1 MNVLV
6 LGGTRGVGRETALV
20 AHAAA
25 HLVTV
30 FARNPAG
37 SAMPMSGVRTVVG
50 DVRDADDLDRA
61 VAGQHAVV
69 WSVGVGVTRRPVD
82 VFSRGTQL
90 LLAAMTRHGV
100 PRFLCV
106 TGIGAG
112 DSRGHG
118 GWLYDRIVLP
128 LFMKTV
134 YEDKDRQEA
143 LVRASPLDWTIIRP
157 GFLTSRAPTGLV
169 RPLTTLDGVTG
180 GRVSRADVAAFI
192 VENLGTADYRRT
204 AVLLTP

>member
-6 LGGTRGVGRETALV
+6 IGGTRGLGREVVLA
-20 AHAAA
+20 AHAAG
-25 HLVTV
+25 HVVTV
-30 FARNPAG
+30 LARNPAG

-50 DVRDADDLDRA
+50 DARDADDIERA
-61 VAGQHAVV
+61 VPGQHAVV
-69 WSVGVGVTRRPVD
+69 WTVGVGVTRRPVD
-82 VFSRGTQL
+82 VFSRGTQF

-100 PRFLCV
+100 PRFVCV

-118 GWLYDRIVLP
+118 GWLYDRVLQP
-128 LFMKTV
+128 WLMKTA

-143 LVRASPLDWTIIRP
+143 MVRQSALDWTIVRP
-157 GFLTSRAPTGLV
+157 GFLTNRAPTGLA
-169 RPLTTLDGVTG
+169 RPLTNLDGVTA
-180 GRVSRADVAAFI
+180 GRVSRSDVAAFI

-204 AVLLTP
+204 TVLLTG